1 MFYKYDFSL
10 NLIEKKNQKSSARYM
25 RCPCV
30 TFFASYANDEV
41 IIVIQTYFLPRANE
55 DNRLNRGE
63 VAERRLKIKKKLSY
77 FIKNIPLPFKV

>member
-10 NLIEKKNQKSSARYM
+10 NLIEKKNLQASARYM

-55 DNRLNRGE
+55 DNRLNRGGGRW
-63 VAERRLKIKKKLSY
+63 RREG
-77 FIKNIPLPFKV
+77 